1 MNKDY
6 IAQNLCV
13 NKDKPWLHC
22 NGKCFLMRKIAEAE
36 KKQQNEERKIQRDL
50 QQPLIIEKEFKVV
63 FAKQPIKRIKSINN
77 KFYLPLFT
85 FSIFHPPQLV

>member
-6 IAQNLCV
+6 IAQNLCI

-36 KKQQNEERKIQRDL
+36 KKQQNQEKQVQKDL
-50 QQPLIIEKEFKVV
+50 YQQVMLVSVFKFEFLENKT
-63 FAKQPIKRIKSINN
+63 IKT
-77 KFYLPLFT
+77 FT
-85 FSIFHPPQLV
+85 FYADEKVFSTPTSIFHPPPF